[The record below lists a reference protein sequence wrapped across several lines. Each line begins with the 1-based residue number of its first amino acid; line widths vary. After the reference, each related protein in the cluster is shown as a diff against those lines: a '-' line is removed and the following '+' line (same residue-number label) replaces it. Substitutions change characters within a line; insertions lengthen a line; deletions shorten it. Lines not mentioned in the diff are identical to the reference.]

1 MRTTALNWLTILT
14 IVFIIL
20 GILFA
25 GIGFHKMLVYE
36 GSEYSWRES
45 KNAYVGGDAYNYI
58 INGTYFSGFSALSG
72 AMFICAVICLEN
84 LLKLMVA
91 GEDKRLEDKRLS
103 ELLFSSEKSNS
114 NLPDNDKDIGAWT
127 CPNCGEINSAY
138 VGTCKCGCRK
148 P

>member
-1 MRTTALNWLTILT
+1 MRTAALNWLTILT

-36 GSEYSWRES
+36 NSEYSWAKT

-91 GEDKRLEDKRLS
+91 GEDKRLS
-103 ELLFSSEKSNS
+103 ELSFSSEKSNY
-114 NLPDNDKDIGAWT
+114 NLSDIDKDTGAWI

-138 VGTCKCGCRK
+138 VGSCKCGCKK